1 MIGIIPVS
9 ISQSLVSE
17 YFYPRGVDK
26 EADFSRW
33 PYPTP
38 QFSQN
43 GFWVFV
49 SGSVVLSCFCI
60 LTEFFLSCSLSVR
73 PTDRLFVFFLVK
85 YIIGFIIWS

>member
-33 PYPTP
+33 PYATF

-49 SGSVVLSCFCI
+49 SGSVVLSCQ
-60 LTEFFLSCSLSVR
+60 LYLNGVFLIMFSVSLS
-73 PTDRLFVFFLVK
+73 D
-85 YIIGFIIWS
+85 